1 MANQNPIEYAIK
13 LPFSFDSY
21 GNVYKTSNQNEI
33 WKDRVISALGTA
45 AGERVMRSDYGTKI
59 PSLFF
64 DTQDAL
70 VAGITKEIT
79 AVFASYLPLL
89 TLLGVRVAYDELTGQ
104 MTADV
109 SYKLPNQT
117 SDITSVNLSSVIINK
132 ANPPYEEKL

>member
-1 MANQNPIEYAIK
+1 MTTPTPTEYAIK

-21 GNVYKTSNQNEI
+21 GNVFKTGDQNDI

-70 VAGITKEIT
+70 VAGITKEVT
-79 AVFASYLPLL
+79 AAFTSYLPLL
-89 TLLGVRVAYDELTGQ
+89 TLLGVNIAYDELSGQ

-117 SDITSVNLSSVIINK
+117 SDVTSVNLSSVIINK